1 MASLEDRW
9 VRGDMVTTYRV
20 VTGHDKVDSGYFFNL
35 VVDGPGSI
43 TRGVTGVF
51 NIRGVPDRLEIR
63 KNSFS
68 LYVVTRQPEGV
79 GAVIGFQLPDVA
91 DHVGQVRSDDS
102 HELPSCEFQAHCI
115 SCGILHRLS

>member
-1 MASLEDRW
+1 MASLENRR

-51 NIRGVPDRLEIR
+51 NIQGVPDRLEIR

-68 LYVVTRQPEGV
+68 QRVVTTWNS
-79 GAVIGFQLPDVA
+79 LPDSLRGLGTVLGFKIGY
-91 DHVGQVRSDDS
+91 DEWVSRG
-102 HELPSCEFQAHCI
+102 
-115 SCGILHRLS
+115 RLGA

>member
-79 GAVIGFQLPDVA
+79 GAVMGFQLPDVA
-91 DHVGQVRSDDS
+91 DHVGPHFMRNSSRTDLTIVLGWSWKVRIW
-102 HELPSCEFQAHCI
+102 F
-115 SCGILHRLS
+115 R